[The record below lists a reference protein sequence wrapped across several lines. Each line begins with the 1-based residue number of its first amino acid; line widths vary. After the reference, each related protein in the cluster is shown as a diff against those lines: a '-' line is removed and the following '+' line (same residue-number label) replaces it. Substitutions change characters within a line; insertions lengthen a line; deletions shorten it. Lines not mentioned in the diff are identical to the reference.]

1 MDKIILSALCLIL
14 SAQSTWAVSFSDHFD
29 VIQSAEFEY
38 QLDGSPYTNTVIGMG
53 NWEIALI
60 PPVSIQSFDV
70 RHSIFLFG
78 EGVLDRIR
86 VFGTAI
92 SDSEPTLTIDIEEEL
107 SFAGIAGSSTN
118 ETIFDLS
125 GTLMNQGGIT
135 LISGFT
141 TIDVI
146 EFVGRYTDISEASSI
161 ILLLPC
167 LLVILFRGRVCKL
180 KSKYAPKIKTES
192 SM

>member
-1 MDKIILSALCLIL
+1 MNKIILSTLCLTL
-14 SAQSTWAVSFSDHFD
+14 SAQSTWAVSFSDRFD

-38 QLDGSPYTNTVIGMG
+38 QLDGSPYDNTIIGMG
-53 NWEIALI
+53 NWGITLI

-107 SFAGIAGSSTN
+107 IFTGMVGTSAN

-125 GTLMNQGGIT
+125 GTLMNQGGST

-141 TIDVI
+141 TIDAI
-146 EFVGRYTDISEASSI
+146 EFEGRYTNIPEASSI
-161 ILLLPC
+161 IILLPC
-167 LLVILFRGRVCKL
+167 LLVILFRE
-180 KSKYAPKIKTES
+180 KIS
-192 SM
+192 R

>member
-1 MDKIILSALCLIL
+1 MNKIILSTLCLLL
-14 SAQSTWAVSFSDHFD
+14 SAHSIWAVSFSDRFD

-38 QLDGSPYTNTVIGMG
+38 QLDGSPYANTVIGMG
-53 NWEIALI
+53 NWEVTLI

-70 RHSIFLFG
+70 LHSIFLFG
-78 EGVLDRIR
+78 EGVLDRVR

-107 SFAGIAGSSTN
+107 SFTGIAGISAN
-118 ETIFDLS
+118 ETIFELS
-125 GTLMNQGGIT
+125 STLMNQGGNT

-141 TIDVI
+141 TIDTI
-146 EFVGRYTDISEASSI
+146 EFEGRYTNIPEASSI

-167 LLVILFRGRVCKL
+167 LFVVLFRW
-180 KSKYAPKIKTES
+180 KIS
-192 SM
+192 R